1 MRLRARVV
9 FECAGAREAR
19 SLAAT
24 LHADNRTIPK
34 GQSLRVER
42 DSRRLTF
49 VIESPGP
56 ACIASALSLLSDAS
70 LFQQVWTLAS

>member
-1 MRLRARVV
+1 MRAEVV

-19 SLAAT
+19 SLATT

-34 GQSLRVER
+34 DQSLKVER
-42 DSRRLTF
+42 ERRRLTF

-70 LFQQVWTLAS
+70 LFQEVWALAS